1 MQFIPLIFSGF
12 WIASSSMFLS
22 GPQNMSIPNT
32 LISPIEQ
39 VSDEIL
45 LASIPSADIPTY
57 QSPSTILSATG
68 RVVLDPRKYDKK
80 IYRYGKK
87 YDPITYAWEKW
98 KDIDFILMIQEE
110 SLWDELIS

>member
-32 LISPIEQ
+32 RISPIEQ
-39 VSDEIL
+39 VSDQIL
-45 LASIPSADIPTY
+45 LASVPSADIPAY

-68 RVVLDPRKYDKK
+68 RVLLDPRKYDKK

-87 YDPITYAWEKW
+87 YDPITYAWEQW